1 MLRVSRLPSGEP
13 EVFRSI
19 QGEGVTA
26 GTPAAFLRLAGC
38 NLTCTWCDT
47 KYTWDFNSYDFNREV
62 VSLSREEVERRL
74 LSFDCPH
81 LVITGGEPLL
91 QQAELAP
98 LVASLRRSGFFCEV
112 ETNGTL
118 VPRVDLAEA
127 VSQWNVSPKTESSG
141 NRRERCEAPRALEA
155 FVVLGNAYFKFV
167 VVEPP
172 DIDDVRRLVGRYRL
186 AAERVVLMPE
196 GATADAMRRRGE
208 WVAEACARHGFRYS
222 SRLHIL
228 LWGGQRGR

>member
-38 NLTCTWCDT
+38 NLACTWCDT

-91 QQAELAP
+91 QQGELAP

-118 VPRVDLAEA
+118 VPRADLVEA
-127 VSQWNVSPKTESSG
+127 VSQWNVSPKTENSG
-141 NRRERCEAPRALEA
+141 NRRERCEDPPALEA
-155 FVVLGNAYFKFV
+155 FVALGNAYFKFV

-172 DIDDVRRLVGRYRL
+172 DIDEVRRLVGRYGL

-196 GATADAMRRRGE
+196 GATADAVRRRGE
-208 WVAEACARHGFRYS
+208 WVAEACARHGFHYS

-228 LWGGQRGR
+228 LWGGQRGN

>member
-1 MLRVSRLPSGEP
+1 MLKVSRLPSGEP

-26 GTPAAFLRLAGC
+26 GTPAVFLRLAGC
-38 NLTCTWCDT
+38 NLACTWCDT
-47 KYTWDFNSYDFNREV
+47 KYAWDFNNYNFNREV
-62 VSLSREEVERRL
+62 VSLSMEEVERRL

-91 QQAELAP
+91 QQVELPP
-98 LVASLRRSGFFCEV
+98 LVSSLRRSGFFCEV

-118 VPRVDLAEA
+118 IPGADLVAT
-127 VSQWNVSPKTESSG
+127 VSQWNVSPKTENSG
-141 NRRERCEAPRALEA
+141 NRREHCEIPRAFEA
-155 FVVLGNAYFKFV
+155 FVALDNAYFKFV
-167 VVEPP
+167 VVDPP
-172 DIDDVRRLVGRYRL
+172 DIDEVRRLIDRYGL
-186 AAERVVLMPE
+186 AAEKVVLMPE
-196 GATADAMRRRGE
+196 GASAETVRRRGE